1 MEIDN
6 IQPGMKEIFTPYI
19 VKKGVRI
26 YPKNGRLFH
35 FWVKDDAHCDTTYK
49 QLSIDDLM
57 E

>member
-6 IQPGMKEIFTPYI
+6 IQSGMKEIFTPYI